1 MKRFWNY
8 RGIHI
13 RLISSECL
21 FHFYALVSY
30 NGLKKK
36 WRARTGITIFHIA
49 FVHSYNRLTSSSR
62 DARKMYGDVTPG
74 AITQQDVI
82 LQYTN
87 HFKDAFRNMPK
98 VLSDQNKY
106 EVWQKCADIVEVNL
120 DKEPQLDL
128 ICTSKKGLN
137 ELYIYLSH
145 AYLKVY

>member
-1 MKRFWNY
+1 MY
-8 RGIHI
+8 R
-13 RLISSECL
+13 LD
-21 FHFYALVSY
+21 
-30 NGLKKK
+30 
-36 WRARTGITIFHIA
+36 
-49 FVHSYNRLTSSSR
+49 SSSR
-62 DARKMYGDVTPG
+62 DARKMYGDITPG
-74 AITQQDVI
+74 GITHQDVI